1 MNFKSFLSITLLSLI
16 VYSCGSQPQ
25 RTTSTTP
32 KKTTEISTES
42 KTTTTQPKKEKE
54 EENIIVSLPNIN
66 REFRAVWVASVA
78 NINWPSKN
86 NLSTAEQKSEAIK
99 ILDFVKNHHLNAVIL
114 QVRPSADA
122 LYKSNLEPWS
132 YFLTGET
139 GKAPSPYYDPL
150 EFWIEEAHNRGI
162 ELHIWLNPYRAH
174 HTNGGSVSSKATLN
188 NTKANVVKLRNG
200 MHWFDPSDKA
210 TQEHTTNVV
219 MDLVKRYDIDGVHFD
234 DYFYPYVSYNG
245 GKDFPD
251 DKTWN
256 AYKNRGG
263 KLSRADW
270 RRHNVNQFVENIYKK
285 IKAEKN
291 YVKFGISPFGI
302 WKPGYPSGITGSSQ
316 YDELYA
322 DAKLWLNKGWID
334 YFAPQLYWNIDS
346 KGQSFP
352 KLLDWW
358 KQENTQNR
366 HLWPGLNTVA
376 VRTPVAR
383 HTEIIN
389 QIKISRETLKG
400 SEGVIHWSLA
410 GLTNSGEMKNAIKN
424 IYSEK
429 ALVPQTPWLKTDK
442 ADKPNIS
449 YAHTHGNIDIQWNST
464 SMNKIFQWVLFLK
477 YGETWETHILDKN
490 TKSYHAPKRKN
501 HKTLDIIAIKS
512 IDRLSNESEYD
523 AKKIK

>member
-1 MNFKSFLSITLLSLI
+1 MNIKHFSAMLSLGLLLF
-16 VYSCGSQPQ
+16 SCSSQPQ
-25 RTTSTTP
+25 RKVVQTTP
-32 KKTTEISTES
+32 KKTEVSVEK
-42 KTTTTQPKKEKE
+42 KTTPQPKKVE
-54 EENIIVSLPNIN
+54 EEKVVVALPPIN

-86 NLSTAEQKSEAIK
+86 NLSTAEQKAEAIQ
-99 ILDFVKNHHLNAVIL
+99 ILDFIKNNNLNAVIL

-132 YFLTGET
+132 YFLTGEV
-139 GKAPSPYYDPL
+139 GKAPYPYYDPL
-150 EFWIEEAHNRGI
+150 EFWVEEAHQRGI

-174 HTNGGSVSSKATLN
+174 HSNGGAVSPKSTLN
-188 NTKANVVKLRNG
+188 NTNANVVKLRNG

-210 TQEHTTNVV
+210 TQDHTTNVV

-234 DYFYPYVSYNG
+234 DYFYPYASYNG

-251 DKTWN
+251 NKTWN
-256 AYKNRGG
+256 EYKKNGG
-263 KLSRADW
+263 TLSRADW

-302 WKPGYPSGITGSSQ
+302 WKPGYPTGITGSSQ

-322 DAKLWLNKGWID
+322 DAKLWLNKGWVD

-352 KLLDWW
+352 KLLNWW

-366 HLWPGLNTVA
+366 HLWPGLNTVE
-376 VRTPVAR
+376 VRTPLPR
-383 HTEIIN
+383 HTEITN
-389 QIKISRETLKG
+389 QVKMSRDILKD
-400 SEGVIHWSLA
+400 SQGVIHWSLA
-410 GLTNSGEMKNAIKN
+410 GLTKNHEMQRTLSREV
-424 IYSEK
+424 YSEK
-429 ALVPQTPWLKTDK
+429 ALVPKTPWLKTEK
-442 ADKPNIS
+442 ADKPNIAYS
-449 YAHTHGNIDIQWNST
+449 HSHGNIDIKWNST
-464 SMNKIFQWVLFLK
+464 SMDKVFQWVLYLK

-490 TKSYHAPKRKN
+490 TQQYNAPKQKN
-501 HKTLDIIAIKS
+501 GRNLDIIAIQS

-523 AKKIK
+523 AKRIK